1 MNLVTRFLAAR
12 RDKLLMKL
20 GCWLVCF
27 SLVLGLM
34 LPQQRAEALVAELSM
49 TAVTSLVAAYF
60 GACGMS
66 FIFVSPDLDKDPK
79 NDLVKNIQRLI
90 QEFLDTDLGGISIQ
104 TWLGDVWE
112 LFLLNRKLVVGRHL
126 LDKLMEFA
134 QWVAGKYGTQ
144 TGVNMVYD
152 DGEVNFRYHMG
163 LYSVDDLVFPSYI
176 TFYNRVT
183 GINYLG
189 DIVCHGCL
197 SPGVYEARYP
207 SSDVV
212 DSQLS
217 PVAGTFYVIGVGF
230 RNDSGSVLYPFK
242 LGDDGYYSGIFEVT
256 QDMVDQGYSWIIKLL
271 ERNKTAYSNVPSVHY
286 PLVRDTFYLRLVNA
300 PSLGLDRAPSMSY
313 IPEGIEAEQGIAL
326 DVGAAAT
333 MDLDLVCQGVLDDV
347 LAGTLTATMEAAEE
361 AVVDPPAE
369 DIPDVDNLGLPA
381 LGAALTSRF
390 PFSIPWDFFRAVQ
403 LLAAP
408 AKAPYFE
415 VDFMEPLAD
424 EVGGWQGD
432 TTVILDFSEYAIIG
446 QISRWTST
454 IGFCLMLAGAT
465 KRLIWTA

>member
-1 MNLVTRFLAAR
+1 MNLVTQFLAGR

-34 LPQQRAEALVAELSM
+34 LPQQKAEAVGTLTIAAVAS
-49 TAVTSLVAAYF
+49 VAAAYL
-60 GACGMS
+60 GACGMT
-66 FIFVSPDLDKDPK
+66 FVTQGMDKDT
-79 NDLVKNIQRLI
+79 LVSTTQRLI
-90 QEFLDTDLGGISIQ
+90 QEFLDTELGGITIQ
-104 TWLGDVWE
+104 DWLGSVWNVAV
-112 LFLLNRKLVVGRHL
+112 LAGKIIMGRPL
-126 LDKLMEFA
+126 TEEMMDFA

-144 TGVNMVYD
+144 VGNNLVYSD
-152 DGEVNFRYHMG
+152 Q
-163 LYSVDDLVFPSYI
+163 SI
-176 TFYNRVT
+176 TFADGSTYNLAL
-183 GINYLG
+183 LG
-189 DIVCHGCL
+189 KNSPASGSHFDRRTSKAGSPISFGTSSNPTSIELLPGKIAQFAITADDDYPDIL
-197 SPGVYEARYP
+197 SFYSPLTKRWY
-207 SSDVV
+207 SDVAAA
-212 DSQLS
+212 SQCEL
-217 PVAGTFYVIGVGF
+217 VCFVICDQCLCLCFVM
-230 RNDSGSVLYPFK
+230 NSATIT
-242 LGDDGYYSGIFEVT
+242 GYYSFY
-256 QDMVDQGYSWIIKLL
+256 VDGCGLLSVSDTKKLSL
-271 ERNKTAYSNVPSVHY
+271 SNVDLSI
-286 PLVRDTFYLRLVNA
+286 
-300 PSLGLDRAPSMSY
+300 DRAPSMSY
-313 IPEGIEAEQGIAL
+313 IPEGIAAEQGIAL

-333 MDLDLVCQGVLDDV
+333 MDFDQVCQGVLDDV
-347 LAGTLTATMEAAEE
+347 IAGELTSTMTAADEKTE
-361 AVVDPPAE
+361 PVDPPAE
-369 DIPDVDNLGLPA
+369 ELPDVGELGLPA

-424 EVGGWQGD
+424 DVGGWQGD

>member
-12 RDKLLMKL
+12 RDKLLMRL

-34 LPQQRAEALVAELSM
+34 LPQQRAEALVAELTIGS
-49 TAVTSLVAAYF
+49 VAALAASYLC
-60 GACGMS
+60 ACGLPLVTQGMDRDAL
-66 FIFVSPDLDKDPK
+66 VSS
-79 NDLVKNIQRLI
+79 VQRLI
-90 QEFLDTDLGGISIQ
+90 QEFLDTELGGITIQ
-104 TWLGDVWE
+104 DWLGNVWD
-112 LFLLNRKLVVGRHL
+112 LAVIAGKLIMGRPLTEEFVG
-126 LDKLMEFA
+126 FA
-134 QWVAGKYGTQ
+134 QWVAGKYAVQVGE
-144 TGVNMVYD
+144 NAVYD
-152 DGEVNFRYHMG
+152 RSGYFFSTGERLEGGTSFRYALSPCLDTVSRFYVGQTYELNGHSVLFTQEGNWLVDGEVIRDG
-163 LYSVDDLVFPSYI
+163 LTMSNVSFVAFYPSTKDSSFHTIYDDSWVNLIGWKENAQGWGDNLFITASPSYSLKI
-176 TFYNRVT
+176 LF
-183 GINYLG
+183 
-189 DIVCHGCL
+189 
-197 SPGVYEARYP
+197 
-207 SSDVV
+207 
-212 DSQLS
+212 
-217 PVAGTFYVIGVGF
+217 
-230 RNDSGSVLYPFK
+230 GSAT
-242 LGDDGYYSGIFEVT
+242 SE
-256 QDMVDQGYSWIIKLL
+256 
-271 ERNKTAYSNVPSVHY
+271 
-286 PLVRDTFYLRLVNA
+286 
-300 PSLGLDRAPSMSY
+300 SLGIDRAESMSY

-333 MDLDLVCQGVLDDV
+333 MDLDLVLQGVLDDV
-347 LAGTLTATMEAAEE
+347 LAGELTSTMEVAGE
-361 AVVDPPAE
+361 AVVDPPADE
-369 DIPDVDNLGLPA
+369 ITDVDNLGLPA

-424 EVGGWQGD
+424 DVGGWQGD

>member
-1 MNLVTRFLAAR
+1 MTLITRFLAAR

-27 SLVLGLM
+27 SLILGLM
-34 LPQQRAEALVAELSM
+34 LPQQRAEALVAELTIGS
-49 TAVTSLVAAYF
+49 VAALAASYLC
-60 GACGMS
+60 ACGLPLVTQGMDRDAL
-66 FIFVSPDLDKDPK
+66 VSS
-79 NDLVKNIQRLI
+79 VQRLI
-90 QEFLDTDLGGISIQ
+90 QEFLDTELNGATIQ
-104 TWLGDVWE
+104 EWLGSIWDVVVMAG
-112 LFLLNRKLVVGRHL
+112 KLVMGRPL
-126 LDKLMEFA
+126 TNELVDFA

-183 GINYLG
+183 GTNYLG

-256 QDMVDQGYSWIIKLL
+256 QDMVDQGYSWTIKLL

-313 IPEGIEAEQGIAL
+313 IPEGIAEGQGVAL

-333 MDLDLVCQGVLDDV
+333 MDLDLVCHGVLDDV
-347 LAGTLTATMEAAEE
+347 LAGTLTSTMEAAGEKEE
-361 AVVDPPAE
+361 EKPVA
-369 DIPDVDNLGLPA
+369 IPDVGELGLPS
-381 LGAALTSRF
+381 LGTALTTRF

-424 EVGGWQGD
+424 DVGGWQGD
-432 TTVILDFSEYAIIG
+432 TTVVLDFSEYAIIG

>member
-20 GCWLVCF
+20 GCWLVIF

-34 LPQQRAEALVAELSM
+34 LPQQRAEALVAELTIGS
-49 TAVTSLVAAYF
+49 VAALAASYLC
-60 GACGMS
+60 ACGLPLVTQGMDRDAL
-66 FIFVSPDLDKDPK
+66 VS
-79 NDLVKNIQRLI
+79 NVQRLI
-90 QEFLDTDLGGISIQ
+90 QEFLDTELGGITIQ
-104 TWLGDVWE
+104 DWLGSVWD
-112 LFLLNRKLVVGRHL
+112 LAVIAGKLIMGRPL
-126 LDKLMEFA
+126 TEEFVSFA
-134 QWVAGKYGTQ
+134 QWVAGKYATQVGENTVYSDFGLSLADGSFFYFSEVTWPYDFLLHSVGTTLVEPLSTPIVFSNGASISMRIESDGYFYFAFFDSDGQ
-144 TGVNMVYD
+144 PLSELYFACDGRIWTIARRLDTGDTLYFLGYIENKKFKLV
-152 DGEVNFRYHMG
+152 RG
-163 LYSVDDLVFPSYI
+163 LSDSYI
-176 TFYNRVT
+176 SNL
-183 GINYLG
+183 GIVG
-189 DIVCHGCL
+189 DESL
-197 SPGVYEARYP
+197 S
-207 SSDVV
+207 
-212 DSQLS
+212 
-217 PVAGTFYVIGVGF
+217 I
-230 RNDSGSVLYPFK
+230 
-242 LGDDGYYSGIFEVT
+242 
-256 QDMVDQGYSWIIKLL
+256 
-271 ERNKTAYSNVPSVHY
+271 
-286 PLVRDTFYLRLVNA
+286 
-300 PSLGLDRAPSMSY
+300 DRSPSMSY
-313 IPEGIEAEQGIAL
+313 IPEGAEQGIAL

-333 MDLDLVCQGVLDDV
+333 MDLDMVLQGVLDDV
-347 LAGTLTATMEAAEE
+347 LAGELTSTMEAAGE

-390 PFSIPWDFFRAVQ
+390 PFSIPWDFFRAIK

-424 EVGGWQGD
+424 DVGGWQGD